1 MVLQFRRLDSR
12 VRGIGMT
19 MLGAVLFSLMPL
31 WVRAVRPPFA
41 PAMVFYRALIGSTT
55 MAALILSMPAYRAQ
69 VRELLRRPRLLAL
82 LAGMGIC
89 MGTSTLFYFLALT
102 HTTVA
107 KALLLSYTS
116 PIYVAIL
123 GPLVLKEPSHRLT
136 WVAVALGLAGIA
148 CTTEPQ
154 LLLTVHSSEAF
165 GILAGLLSG
174 LGFGGVFL
182 FGRYLAPYVSA
193 PVRVMAGGGIVSLI
207 MLPWMFQ
214 TDLSFLTHNFL
225 WLALLGIVCMAIPF
239 TLFFQGQR
247 YIPAQ
252 TSSLISLLEPV
263 SGIFIGYLAFGETLS
278 PLAGVGAALILISTY
293 LAGRTAGAS

>member
-1 MVLQFRRLDSR
+1 MDFRSRRLDGPA
-12 VRGIGMT
+12 RGVIMT

-31 WVRAVRPPFA
+31 WVRSVQPPFA
-41 PAMVFYRALIGSTT
+41 PAMVFYRALIGSAT
-55 MAALILSMPAYRAQ
+55 MAALVLGLPAYRAQ
-69 VRELLRRPRLLAL
+69 LRELLRRPRLLAL

-136 WVAVALGLAGIA
+136 WVAVTLGLAGIA
-148 CTTEPQ
+148 CITEPQ
-154 LLLTVHSSEAF
+154 HLLTVQSSETI

-182 FGRYLAPYVSA
+182 FGRYLAPHVNSL
-193 PVRVMAGGGIVSLI
+193 VRVMAGGAVVSLL

-239 TLFFQGQR
+239 ALFFQGQS

-252 TSSLISLLEPV
+252 ASSLISLLEPV
-263 SGIFIGYLAFGETLS
+263 CGIFIGYLAFGETLS
-278 PLAGVGAALILISTY
+278 PLAGLGAALILTSTY
-293 LAGRTAGAS
+293 LAGRTTRS

>member
-1 MVLQFRRLDSR
+1 MDFRSRRLDGPA
-12 VRGIGMT
+12 RGVIMT

-31 WVRAVRPPFA
+31 WVRSVQPPFA
-41 PAMVFYRALIGSTT
+41 PAMVFYRALIGSAT
-55 MAALILSMPAYRAQ
+55 MAALVLGLPAYRAQ
-69 VRELLRRPRLLAL
+69 LRELLRRPRLLAL

-136 WVAVALGLAGIA
+136 WVAVTLGLAGIA
-148 CTTEPQ
+148 CITEPQ
-154 LLLTVHSSEAF
+154 HLLTVQSSETI

-182 FGRYLAPYVSA
+182 FGRYLAPHVNSL
-193 PVRVMAGGGIVSLI
+193 VRVMAGGAVVSLL

-239 TLFFQGQR
+239 ALFFQGQR

-252 TSSLISLLEPV
+252 ASSLISLLEPV
-263 SGIFIGYLAFGETLS
+263 CGIFIGYLAFGETLS
-278 PLAGVGAALILISTY
+278 PLAGLGAALILTSTY
-293 LAGRTAGAS
+293 LAGRTTRS

>member
-1 MVLQFRRLDSR
+1 MELRSRRLDGPA
-12 VRGIGMT
+12 RGIIMT

-31 WVRAVRPPFA
+31 WVRSVQPPFA
-41 PAMVFYRALIGSTT
+41 PAMVFYRALIGSAT
-55 MAALILSMPAYRAQ
+55 MAVLVLGLPAYRAQ
-69 VRELLRRPRLLAL
+69 LRELLRRPRLLAL
-82 LAGMGIC
+82 LAGMGAC

-107 KALLLSYTS
+107 KALLVSYTS

-136 WVAVALGLAGIA
+136 WVAVALGLTGIA
-148 CTTEPQ
+148 CITEPQ
-154 LLLTVHSSEAF
+154 HLLTVQSSEAI

-182 FGRYLAPYVSA
+182 FGRYLAPHVSSL
-193 PVRVMAGGGIVSLI
+193 VRVMAGGAVVSLL

-239 TLFFQGQR
+239 ALFFQGQS

-252 TSSLISLLEPV
+252 ASSLISLLEPV
-263 SGIFIGYLAFGETLS
+263 CGIFIGYLAFGETLS
-278 PLAGVGAALILISTY
+278 PLAGLGAALILISTY
-293 LAGRTAGAS
+293 LAGRTAGGP